1 LLRRDKVDQSYLRCR
16 AEEEGVPVVDFLLRN
31 MKQLEKV
38 EGKPSTLFAACPNS
52 ETVIKAALRSA
63 RRANAPIKFA
73 ATLNQVDEDGGYT
86 GLTPSEFVET
96 VKMEAEALG
105 YDGLIIV
112 ALDHG
117 GPWLKDQH
125 SIENWSFEQTMN
137 AVKRSLEAAIDAGYD
152 FLHID
157 PTVDKTIPPGETIP
171 IEWVVERTI
180 ELIKHA
186 ENYRR
191 KKGIGPLG
199 YEVGT
204 EEVHGGLANLEV
216 FDRFLS
222 LLREGL
228 EKEGIGEVWPV
239 LVVGKVGTDLHTT
252 TFDPQVARALAEK
265 AAQYGSFIKGHYT
278 DYVENPQDY
287 PLSGMGAANVGPE
300 FTEEEY
306 NALVQLA
313 GLEDKLKEERLIARS
328 SSIVQVLE
336 QEVYQSGRW
345 KKWLKG
351 EEQGKDLYELPLPRR
366 EWLIRTGCRYIWARP
381 PVVASRS
388 LLYRNLERNGYQ
400 GEEMVLLQ
408 VERAMDKY
416 FRAFNLINLHD
427 RLRKVI
433 EG

>member
-1 LLRRDKVDQSYLRCR
+1 MLRRDKVDQSYIRR
-16 AEEEGVPVVDFLLRN
+16 KAEEEGVPVVDFLLRK
-31 MKQLEKV
+31 MKELEKV
-38 EGKPSTLFAACPNS
+38 EGRPSTLFAACPNS

-63 RRANAPIKFA
+63 KRANAPIKFA

-86 GLTPSEFVET
+86 GLTQSEFVEM
-96 VKMEAEALG
+96 VKIEAEAIS
-105 YDGLIIV
+105 YEGLIIV

-125 SIENWSFEQTMN
+125 SIENWSLEETMT
-137 AVKRSLEAAIDAGYD
+137 AVKKSLEAAIDAGYD

-157 PTVDKTIPPGETIP
+157 PTVDKTLSPGEIIP
-171 IEWVVERTI
+171 IERVAERTI

-191 KKGIGPLG
+191 EKGIAPLG

-228 EKEGIGEVWPV
+228 EKEGLSEVWPI
-239 LVVGKVGTDLHTT
+239 LIVGKVGTDLHTT
-252 TFDPQVARALAEK
+252 IFDPEVAKTLAEK
-265 AAQYGSFIKGHYT
+265 AAKYGSFIKGHYT
-278 DYVENPQDY
+278 DYVENPEEY

-306 NALVQLA
+306 NALTQLA
-313 GLEDKLKEERLIARS
+313 QLEDKLKKEKLIARS
-328 SSIVQVLE
+328 SLILQVLE
-336 QEVYQSGRW
+336 KEVYESNRW
-345 KKWLKG
+345 QKWLKG
-351 EEQGKDLYELPLPRR
+351 EEKGKDLYDLSPSRQK
-366 EWLIRTGCRYIWARP
+366 WLIKTGCRYIWAQPR
-381 PVVASRS
+381 VVASRT
-388 LLYRNLERNGYQ
+388 LLYRNLEQNGYR

-416 FRAFNLINLHD
+416 FRTFNLIDLHD
-427 RLRKVI
+427 RLKKVV
-433 EG
+433 E

>member
-1 LLRRDKVDQSYLRCR
+1 MLRRDKVDQSYIRR
-16 AEEEGVPVVDFLLRN
+16 KAEEEGVPVVDFLLRK
-31 MKQLEKV
+31 MKELEKV
-38 EGKPSTLFAACPNS
+38 EGRPSTLFAACPNS

-63 RRANAPIKFA
+63 KRANAPIKFA

-86 GLTPSEFVET
+86 GLTQSEFVEM
-96 VKMEAEALG
+96 VKIEAEAIS
-105 YDGLIIV
+105 YEGLIIV

-125 SIENWSFEQTMN
+125 SIENWSLEETMT
-137 AVKRSLEAAIDAGYD
+137 AVKKSLEAAIDAGYD

-157 PTVDKTIPPGETIP
+157 PTVDKTLPPGEIIP
-171 IEWVVERTI
+171 IERVVERTI

-191 KKGIGPLG
+191 EKGIAPLG

-222 LLREGL
+222 LLKEGL
-228 EKEGIGEVWPV
+228 EKEGLSEVWPI
-239 LVVGKVGTDLHTT
+239 LIVGKVGTDLHTT
-252 TFDPQVARALAEK
+252 IFDPEVAKTLAEK
-265 AAQYGSFIKGHYT
+265 AAKYGSFIKGHYT
-278 DYVENPQDY
+278 DYVENPEEY

-306 NALVQLA
+306 NALTQLA
-313 GLEDKLKEERLIARS
+313 QLEDKLKKEKLIARS
-328 SSIVQVLE
+328 SLILQVLE
-336 QEVYQSGRW
+336 KEVYESKRW
-345 KKWLKG
+345 QKWLKG
-351 EEQGKDLYELPLPRR
+351 EEKGKDLYDLSPSRQK
-366 EWLIRTGCRYIWARP
+366 WLIKTGCRYIWAQPR
-381 PVVASRS
+381 VVASRT
-388 LLYRNLERNGYQ
+388 LLYRNLEQNGYR

-416 FRAFNLINLHD
+416 FRTFNLIDLHD
-427 RLRKVI
+427 RLKKVV
-433 EG
+433 E

>member
-1 LLRRDKVDQSYLRCR
+1 LLRRDKVDQSYIRR
-16 AEEEGVPVVDFLLRN
+16 KAEEEGVPVVDFLLRK
-31 MKQLEKV
+31 MKELEKV
-38 EGKPSTLFAACPNS
+38 EGRPSTLFAACPNS

-63 RRANAPIKFA
+63 KRANAPIKFA

-86 GLTPSEFVET
+86 GLTQSEFVEM
-96 VKMEAEALG
+96 VKIEAEAIG
-105 YDGLIIV
+105 YEGLIIV

-125 SIENWSFEQTMN
+125 SIENWSLEETMT
-137 AVKRSLEAAIDAGYD
+137 AVKKSLEAAIDAGYD

-157 PTVDKTIPPGETIP
+157 PTVDKTLPPGEIIP
-171 IEWVVERTI
+171 IERVAERTI

-186 ENYRR
+186 ENHRR
-191 KKGIGPLG
+191 EKGIAPLG

-228 EKEGIGEVWPV
+228 EKEGLSEVWPI
-239 LVVGKVGTDLHTT
+239 LIVGKVGTDLHTT
-252 TFDPQVARALAEK
+252 IFDPEVAKTLDEK
-265 AAQYGSFIKGHYT
+265 AAKYGTFIKGQYT
-278 DYVENPQDY
+278 DYVENPEEY

-306 NALVQLA
+306 NALTQLA
-313 GLEDKLKEERLIARS
+313 QLEEKLKEEKLIARS
-328 SSIVQVLE
+328 SLILQVLE
-336 QEVYQSGRW
+336 KEVYESKRW
-345 KKWLKG
+345 QKWLKG
-351 EEQGKDLYELPLPRR
+351 EEKGKDLYDLSPSRQK
-366 EWLIRTGCRYIWARP
+366 WLVKTGCRYIWARP
-381 PVVASRS
+381 RVVASRT
-388 LLYRNLERNGYQ
+388 LLYRNLEQNGYR

-416 FRAFNLINLHD
+416 FRTFNLIDLHD
-427 RLRKVI
+427 RLTKVV
-433 EG
+433 E

>member
-1 LLRRDKVDQSYLRCR
+1 VLRRDKVDQSFIRR
-16 AEEEGVPVVDFLLRN
+16 KAEEERVPVVDFLLHK
-31 MKQLEKV
+31 MKELEKV

-63 RRANAPIKFA
+63 KRANAPIKFA

-86 GLTPSEFVET
+86 GLTQSEFVET
-96 VKMEAEALG
+96 VKMEAEAIG

-117 GPWLKDQH
+117 GPWLKDLH
-125 SIENWSFEQTMN
+125 SIENWSLEETMR
-137 AVKRSLEAAIDAGYD
+137 AVKKSLEASIDAGYD

-157 PTVDKTIPPGETIP
+157 PTVDKTLPPGEMIP
-171 IEWVVERTI
+171 IERVVERTI
-180 ELIKHA
+180 ELIKHV

-191 KKGIGPLG
+191 KKGIAPVG

-216 FDRFLS
+216 FDRFLY
-222 LLREGL
+222 LLKEGL
-228 EKEGIGEVWPV
+228 NKEGLSEVWPI
-239 LVVGKVGTDLHTT
+239 LIVGKVGTDLHTT
-252 TFDPQVARALAEK
+252 HFDPEVAKTLAK
-265 AAQYGSFIKGHYT
+265 RAAQYGSFIKGHYT
-278 DYVENPQDY
+278 DYVENPEAY

-306 NALVQLA
+306 NALTQLA
-313 GLEDKLKEERLIARS
+313 QLEDKLKEERLIARPS
-328 SSIVQVLE
+328 LILQVLE
-336 QEVYQSGRW
+336 KEVYQSKRW
-345 KKWLKG
+345 QKWLT
-351 EEQGKDLYELPLPRR
+351 EEEKGKDLYELPSSRQK
-366 EWLIRTGCRYIWARP
+366 WLVKTGCRYIWAQP
-381 PVVASRS
+381 QVIASRA
-388 LLYRNLERNGYQ
+388 LLYRNLEQNGYQ

-433 EG
+433 